1 MGEGY
6 EVENHVTGY
15 LLLAV
20 SGLLTICG
28 ALARYVWKR
37 HVQEND
43 DCKRE
48 NREDHIR
55 IYERIDRLLNGM
67 RK

>member
-1 MGEGY
+1 MEIKSD
-6 EVENHVTGY
+6 HLAGY

-20 SGLLTICG
+20 SGLLTVCG

-43 DCKRE
+43 DCRRE

-55 IYERIDRLLNGM
+55 IHERIDRLKNGVM
-67 RK
+67 RD